1 MLYVISKETFGD
13 YNVRDI
19 QSNSC
24 WCECVL
30 DGYASIPDEL
40 VEGILATQG
49 YCDIV
54 LNEDQT
60 EVVSFTARE
69 IPDVPVP
76 NTPIY
81 SCHLEVTVDA
91 AGMASHS
98 ASEINAHIDAG
109 GSVVLNFTGY
119 SNPSYAQLWFRHNGG
134 VMFCTTDVTDSS
146 VSQTL
151 FGIDEEKNCTEEHIS
166 FEGSGSSGKTF
177 ASIKVTEHTDGR
189 VTMENTFTDGSKE
202 TMVLAAGEKPES
214 LTYNGVAIPI
224 EWATEAAEGTE
235 VSE

>member
-54 LNEDQT
+54 LNEDET

-98 ASEINAHIDAG
+98 ASEINAHIDSG

-134 VMFCTTDVTDSS
+134 VLFCTTDVTENS
-146 VSQTL
+146 VTQTL
-151 FGIDEEKNCTEEHIS
+151 FGIDEEKKCTEETLK
-166 FEGSGSSGKTF
+166 FEASGGSNKTITNMKITEGADGSVTF
-177 ASIKVTEHTDGR
+177 
-189 VTMENTFTDGSKE
+189 ENTLSDGGKE
-202 TMVLAAGEKPES
+202 TIFLPAGDKPES
-214 LTYNGVAIPI
+214 VTYNGVAIPI
-224 EWATEAAEGTE
+224 AWA